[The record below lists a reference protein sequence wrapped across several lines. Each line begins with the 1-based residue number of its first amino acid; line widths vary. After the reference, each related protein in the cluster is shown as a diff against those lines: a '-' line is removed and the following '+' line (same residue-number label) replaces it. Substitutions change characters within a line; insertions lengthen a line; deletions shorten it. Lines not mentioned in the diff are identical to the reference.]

1 MNNMSQYNNTPDEA
15 ERLLDALVGADRDYV
30 MAYKP
35 SFRADAEAL
44 RQRSVSRLESL
55 RAQLLPL
62 LQAGLTL
69 QRLEKAI
76 RSKKYSITSVCVDE
90 DGPWCSIEQY
100 DHDDKTADGTG
111 ESIGQAINA
120 ALDAAGVE

>member
-69 QRLEKAI
+69 QRLEKAMRETGMECANVGTNKDGAWCFLQCRDFSEPEGDGDTI
-76 RSKKYSITSVCVDE
+76 PEAIT
-90 DGPWCSIEQY
+90 
-100 DHDDKTADGTG
+100 
-111 ESIGQAINA
+111 A